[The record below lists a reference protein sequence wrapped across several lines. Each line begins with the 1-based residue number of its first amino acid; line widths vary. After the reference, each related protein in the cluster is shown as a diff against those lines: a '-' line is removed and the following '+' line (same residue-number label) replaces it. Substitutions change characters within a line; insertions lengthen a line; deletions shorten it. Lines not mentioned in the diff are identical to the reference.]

1 MKKGFTLIELLA
13 VIVIIGLISVIAI
26 PTITGT
32 LKSYQRKL
40 LSNQLVNIENAARS
54 WGAKHMD
61 KLPTSYDTSV
71 VRNLDSIQEGEEYGI
86 LVITLQTL
94 QDEGLIDSK
103 IKNPVNKKEISPTTE
118 IYITNLN
125 NEYQYEVRYEM
136 T

>member
-26 PTITGT
+26 PTITSS
-32 LKSYQRKL
+32 LKSYQKKL
-40 LSNQLVNIENAARS
+40 LNNQIVNIENAARS
-54 WGAKHMD
+54 WGAKHME
-61 KLPTSYDTSV
+61 KLPTSYDTSIV
-71 VRNLDSIQEGEEYGI
+71 KKVEEVTDDEYGVLI
-86 LVITLQTL
+86 ITLKTL

-103 IKNPVNKKEISPTTE
+103 IKNPVNKKEISPNTE

-125 NEYQYEVRYEM
+125 NSYQYEVKYEM